1 MESHFRLDARADGD
15 AMVLTLGGEL
25 DLAASPALEAELEK
39 ALGSK
44 VSLVLVDLRQLD
56 FMDST
61 GLSALVRA
69 HQRAEQGGQRFILV
83 NGSQQVQRLLSLT
96 GIAERM
102 TLVDDP
108 KDALGGG

>member
-1 MESHFRLDARADGD
+1 MESHFHLDARADGN
-15 AMVLTLGGEL
+15 AAVLTLRGEL
-25 DLAASPALEAELEK
+25 DLAASPVLEEELDK

-44 VSLVLVDLRQLD
+44 VPLVLVDLRQLD
-56 FMDST
+56 FMDSM

-69 HQRAEQGGQRFILV
+69 HQRAEQTGQRFVLV
-83 NGSQQVQRLLSLT
+83 NGSPQVQRLLSLT

-108 KDALGGG
+108 DDALRDD